1 MGATL
6 LLSSCATGPARIT
19 QSESANAIEQ
29 VVALNER
36 MVKSLSRGDLSV
48 LERVMAPEARVNGPH
63 NKVATGH
70 QILERFRNGALA
82 HSEYDRKIEEAYV
95 SGDVVVRMGEEVVV
109 MRGSNQANV
118 GEKMRRRFTSAWRKN
133 NWAMA
138 ANCSAGDEC
147 RQYPLT
153 ELAARRK
160 FKILATGYSTPERT
174 DRAYFTKIR
183 N

>member
-1 MGATL
+1 ML
-6 LLSSCATGPARIT
+6 
-19 QSESANAIEQ
+19 SAN
-29 VVALNER
+29 
-36 MVKSLSRGDLSV
+36 
-48 LERVMAPEARVNGPH
+48 
-63 NKVATGH
+63 

-95 SGDVVVRMGEEVVV
+95 SGDVVVLMGEEVVV

-133 NWAMA
+133 NGQW
-138 ANCSAGDEC
+138 
-147 RQYPLT
+147 QQI
-153 ELAARRK
+153 ARRRMSAVSPDRTRRQAK
-160 FKILATGYSTPERT
+160 IKILATGYSTPERT